1 MLTTFHSE
9 TIDGDAMLNRLSFK
23 AKLLLGY
30 GLILSLMLI
39 VTLVVFFSV
48 RSLVNNMNWVNHT
61 HKVLTKASAIE
72 AAAVDMETGMRGY
85 LLAGKEEFLEPYNG
99 GNQRFESLIDEL
111 SKTVSDNPAQVA
123 LLKETKETIQQWK
136 SNVTEPIIQLR
147 REIGDGKTMND
158 MSEVIKQAK
167 GKQFFDQFRAQ
178 MNTFIE
184 REDVLLKQRQQRAN
198 SSYDLN
204 EIRELNDW
212 VEHTIKVIA
221 KARSLVSAAVNM
233 ETGMRGFL
241 LAGQDE
247 FLAPYNDGKKEF
259 YALIKELSNTVSDNP
274 AQVKLLSESK
284 NTIDSWISQVVEQQ
298 ISLRRDIGDAKT
310 MDDMADLVGQAKGKV
325 YFDKF
330 RGQIETFKDRET
342 VLMEQRMGALASTE
356 SLVINSTIFGT
367 LLATVI
373 SLFIA
378 LKLTRHVVHL
388 LGGEPTY
395 IAKMAKTVSEGDLD
409 QTYSAK
415 GQAEG
420 VYAEMLKMTQTLHN
434 KAELAQRIAAGELN
448 HKVQLASDRDSLGL
462 ALQQMTEN
470 LQEVMGRIQNAS
482 LEISQGSNSISD
494 TGMSLSAGAVQQA
507 QNLDAISV
515 SLNELT
521 AQISNNAD
529 NVSQAQQLTAKAQQ
543 AAESGQQKMAS
554 MVEAM
559 SEISQASQSI
569 AEFISTID
577 EIAEQTNLLAL
588 NAAIEAARAGEQGRG
603 FAVVADEVRS
613 LAARSTEAAE
623 QTSKLIA
630 SSVEKTNY
638 GSQIASDTAAS
649 LQEIFTGI
657 SQTADL
663 MTEIANA
670 SNEQA
675 SGVEEINQGIIEIDN
690 VTQQNSN
697 TAQESAAASE
707 QLAQQAE
714 EMKMMLARFKL

>member
-1 MLTTFHSE
+1 
-9 TIDGDAMLNRLSFK
+9 
-23 AKLLLGY
+23 
-30 GLILSLMLI
+30 
-39 VTLVVFFSV
+39 
-48 RSLVNNMNWVNHT
+48 
-61 HKVLTKASAIE
+61 
-72 AAAVDMETGMRGY
+72 
-85 LLAGKEEFLEPYNG
+85 
-99 GNQRFESLIDEL
+99 
-111 SKTVSDNPAQVA
+111 
-123 LLKETKETIQQWK
+123 
-136 SNVTEPIIQLR
+136 
-147 REIGDGKTMND
+147 
-158 MSEVIKQAK
+158 
-167 GKQFFDQFRAQ
+167 
-178 MNTFIE
+178 
-184 REDVLLKQRQQRAN
+184 
-198 SSYDLN
+198 
-204 EIRELNDW
+204 
-212 VEHTIKVIA
+212 
-221 KARSLVSAAVNM
+221 
-233 ETGMRGFL
+233 
-241 LAGQDE
+241 
-247 FLAPYNDGKKEF
+247 
-259 YALIKELSNTVSDNP
+259 
-274 AQVKLLSESK
+274 
-284 NTIDSWISQVVEQQ
+284 
-298 ISLRRDIGDAKT
+298 
-310 MDDMADLVGQAKGKV
+310 
-325 YFDKF
+325 
-330 RGQIETFKDRET
+330 KDRET

-378 LKLTRHVVHL
+378 LKLTRHVMHL